1 MGPLA
6 LRTTRVTVESL
17 CGLVLGWSVAS
28 LALMGLAAPAA
39 VAVVVVGGLL
49 TVLSTRPAVA
59 VSYLVAVLAYAVT
72 LYVVLLLHIDALTR
86 NA

>member
-1 MGPLA
+1 VGPLA

-17 CGLVLGWSVAS
+17 CGLVLGWAVTS
-28 LALMGLAAPAA
+28 LALAELAAPAA
-39 VAVVVVGGLL
+39 VLAVAAGGVLCVL
-49 TVLSTRPAVA
+49 TVRPAVA
-59 VSYLVAVLAYAVT
+59 AAYAVAVLAYAVT